1 MDHSHGHDHNHD
13 HGGHGH
19 SHGHG
24 HDRHHDHGAGEYY
37 LNQLL
42 LVFICG
48 VFAVVGILLYQTLTN
63 NNGGMIS
70 KLLAPKFQLPVL
82 IGGIGLLAVVL
93 VRGVCLWQSA
103 GERHDHHHGHSHAHH
118 DHHHGHDHKPG
129 EKCDHPDHNHEHCDE
144 PDHVH
149 TEACGHH
156 PPGHDHGDHSAE
168 DHDHGN
174 VYWRVVVL
182 GFPIFLFLMGV
193 PSKGFSARWI
203 AEFLGEEEALR
214 YNKLLVAEDTSKQ
227 PLYDFKSLN
236 EMSKNESARQ
246 SLTGTR
252 AMLKGQFAPAGEKE
266 FSLVFLS
273 MVCCATD
280 NEPLRARILVQ
291 NASQIAPFKQQAYQW
306 VQTSGI
312 ISEFVQSSKGDWVAI
327 IQIDD
332 KGYVQATMEGK

>member
-1 MDHSHGHDHNHD
+1 MDHSHGHDHDHN

-19 SHGHG
+19 SHGH
-24 HDRHHDHGAGEYY
+24 HHHDHSHGDGEYY

-48 VFAVVGILLYQTLTN
+48 VFGVVGVLLYQTLSNT
-63 NNGGMIS
+63 NGGMIS

-93 VRGVCLWQSA
+93 VRGVCLWQAA
-103 GERHDHHHGHSHAHH
+103 GDRHAHH
-118 DHHHGHDHKPG
+118 HHHHGHDHKPG
-129 EKCDHPDHNHEHCDE
+129 EKCDHPDHKHDECDE
-144 PDHVH
+144 PNHVH
-149 TEACGHH
+149 TETCGHH
-156 PPGHDHGDHSAE
+156 GHGHADHSAE

-203 AEFLGEEEALR
+203 AEYLGPEEALAYTSR
-214 YNKLLVAEDTSKQ
+214 VVAEDASKQ

-236 EMSKNESARQ
+236 QMSKIESARQ

-280 NEPLRARILVQ
+280 NEPLRARIVVKNDSDISL
-291 NASQIAPFKQQAYQW
+291 FKQQAYPW
-306 VQTSGI
+306 VEVSGVL
-312 ISEFVQSSKGDWVAI
+312 SEFVQSKNGDWVAI
-327 IQIDD
+327 IRIDEN
-332 KGYVQATMEGK
+332 GYVRATMEGK

>member
-1 MDHSHGHDHNHD
+1 MDHTHGHDHNHD

-19 SHGHG
+19 SHDHG
-24 HDRHHDHGAGEYY
+24 HDHHHDHGAGEYY

-48 VFAVVGILLYQTLTN
+48 VFGVVGVLLYQTVN
-63 NNGGMIS
+63 NLNGGMIS

-82 IGGIGLLAVVL
+82 IGAIALLVVVV

-103 GERHDHHHGHSHAHH
+103 GERHDHHHGHDHAH
-118 DHHHGHDHKPG
+118 DHHQGHDHKPG
-129 EKCDHPDHNHEHCDE
+129 EVCDHPDHAH
-144 PDHVH
+144 
-149 TEACGHH
+149 GH
-156 PPGHDHGDHSAE
+156 HDHGDHAAE

-203 AEFLGEEEALR
+203 KEYLGEEEALR
-214 YNKLLVAEDTSKQ
+214 YSNLLVAEDTSKE

-236 EMSKNESARQ
+236 DQSKQEGARAE
-246 SLTGTR
+246 LNGR
-252 AMLKGQFAPAGEKE
+252 RIMLKGQFAPVGTEGKE

-291 NASQIAPFKQQAYQW
+291 KPSQIGSFKEQQYPW
-306 VQTSGI
+306 VQISGI
-312 ISEFVQSSKGDWVAI
+312 ISEFVQSKNGDWVAI

-332 KGYVQATMEGK
+332 KGYVRASDAGL